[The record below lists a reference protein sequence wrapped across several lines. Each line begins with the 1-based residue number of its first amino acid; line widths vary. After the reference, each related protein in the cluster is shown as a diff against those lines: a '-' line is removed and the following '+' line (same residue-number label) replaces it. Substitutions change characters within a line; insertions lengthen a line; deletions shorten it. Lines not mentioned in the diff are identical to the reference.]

1 VEVSELK
8 EVIDQRFDALD
19 RRLDRVDAKVTTHE
33 HWLWAMRGIAVVLVI
48 VAGWLGIKIR
58 F

>member
-1 VEVSELK
+1 VEVHELK

-33 HWLWAMRGIAVVLVI
+33 HWLWAMRGIAAFLI
-48 VAGWLGIKIR
+48 LLAGWIGVKIR